1 MILLNR
7 LKSVESLDDLNDVK
21 ELGDSIL
28 RKEKRRALLTLL
40 AIAEEIDNEE
50 IMESIEKLSGYEI
63 EIRDHYFL
71 ERGRQ
76 RLRRRGTRAT
86 RLHGR
91 RQNLSGSPFQCRENY
106 SGVDRNGNGTRA
118 DDPRTS
124 GPPGICLNAD
134 A

>member
-21 ELGDSIL
+21 DLGDSIL
-28 RKEKRRALLTLL
+28 WKEKRRALLTLL

-63 EIRDHYFL
+63 EIRDHYFP

-91 RQNLSGSPFQCRENY
+91 R
-106 SGVDRNGNGTRA
+106 
-118 DDPRTS
+118 
-124 GPPGICLNAD
+124 
-134 A
+134 

>member
-50 IMESIEKLSGYEI
+50 IMDSIEKLSGYV
-63 EIRDHYFL
+63 
-71 ERGRQ
+71 
-76 RLRRRGTRAT
+76 AK
-86 RLHGR
+86 
-91 RQNLSGSPFQCRENY
+91 S
-106 SGVDRNGNGTRA
+106 NG
-118 DDPRTS
+118 
-124 GPPGICLNAD
+124 
-134 A
+134 